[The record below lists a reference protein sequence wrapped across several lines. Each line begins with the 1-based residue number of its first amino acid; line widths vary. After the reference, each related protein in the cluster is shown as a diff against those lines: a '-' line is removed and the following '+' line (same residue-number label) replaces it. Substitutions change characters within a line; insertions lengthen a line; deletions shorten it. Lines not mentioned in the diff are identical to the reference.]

1 MAGKVIRF
9 SQAKPAAEDRKQRRL
24 ADERLEAE
32 RLAEKEAE
40 NRIREIGKSA
50 SALLDGR
57 FETKEERIAA
67 LKKLAEM
74 RLEISKLE
82 KKIRKWWEL

>member
-1 MAGKVIRF
+1 
-9 SQAKPAAEDRKQRRL
+9 L

-40 NRIREIGKSA
+40 NRIREIRKSA

-57 FETKEERIAA
+57 LETKEERIAA